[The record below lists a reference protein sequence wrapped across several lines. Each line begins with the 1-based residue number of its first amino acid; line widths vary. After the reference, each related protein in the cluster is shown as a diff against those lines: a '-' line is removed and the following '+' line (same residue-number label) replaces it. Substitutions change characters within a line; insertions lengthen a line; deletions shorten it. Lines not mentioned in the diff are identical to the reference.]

1 MSEEK
6 NREIN
11 DEQTGSASP
20 VFGLVRLVLIVILV
34 CWLLFTFLKS
44 NPRVQAMLQ
53 KWSDAQTGAV
63 GGILSVSG
71 ETMGTYWN
79 VKVSN
84 PSKAWNDARLS
95 DTAQGILDN
104 ADRLMSTYKEDSEV
118 SRFNASGSTDWF
130 SVSPETAQA
139 AAIAQ
144 KTAAATGG
152 ALDITVAPL
161 VNFWKFGPDKKPLD
175 SFPSDTEIALV
186 RAKTGYGKLDVRL
199 DPPALKKSDP
209 ELTVD
214 LSAVAKGCAVDA
226 VAARLNEAVTKGEIS
241 GFMAEV
247 GGEVRCGGI
256 NGFLDPGAPQTGV
269 CPWTMGIERP
279 VDSSPSVAGEEPDA
293 LPQLARVVRV
303 TDGAIA
309 TSGGAKNA
317 LEIGGKRFSHI
328 IDPVT
333 GKPTELAEGAAQV
346 GSVSVFLDT
355 CGQADAFA
363 TAFFVL
369 GPEKGIPLADRL
381 GIPILYLMKNPD
393 GTLREVTSQS
403 FGKIDSDPVSA
414 E

>member
-6 NREIN
+6 NQQISG
-11 DEQTGSASP
+11 EQAGPASP

-44 NPRVQAMLQ
+44 NPQVQAMLQ

-84 PSKAWNDARLS
+84 PSKGWNEARLA

-104 ADRLMSTYKEDSEV
+104 TDRLMSTYREDSEV
-118 SRFNASGSTDWF
+118 SRFNAGTSTDWF
-130 SVSPETAQA
+130 SVSGETAQA
-139 AAIAQ
+139 AGIAQ

-161 VNFWKFGPDKKPLD
+161 VNFWKFGPDKQPLD

-186 RAKTGYGKLDVRL
+186 RAKTGYGKLEVRP

-209 ELTVD
+209 ELTID
-214 LSAVAKGCAVDA
+214 LSAVAKGCAVDT
-226 VAARLNEAVTKGEIS
+226 VAARLNEEVQKGEMS
-241 GFMAEV
+241 GFMVEV

-256 NGFLDPGAPQTGV
+256 KGFLEPGAPQKGIR
-269 CPWTMGIERP
+269 PWTMGIERP
-279 VDSSPSVAGEEPDA
+279 VNASPSVAGEEADT

-333 GKPTELAEGAAQV
+333 GKPTELTGGTAQV

-355 CGQADAFA
+355 CGEADAFA

-381 GIPILYLMKNPD
+381 GIPVLYLMKDPD
-393 GTLREVTSQS
+393 GTLREITSQP